1 MIGIDIREVRRYLN
15 QVFILSKEVDSL
27 ERTLKELETAAGAGA
42 TDYEAIRVQSAK
54 DPHAQMDS
62 VAIKAWEL
70 KDTIQRRQDKI
81 LEIHSVINSIENPL
95 YRVILIEYYLNQRTW
110 NEVWDYLHYKPDTG
124 YVRSLQHNSIVAAGK
139 VMEAMGIMPE

>member
-1 MIGIDIREVRRYLN
+1 MRRYLN

-70 KDTIQRRQDKI
+70 MDTIQRRQEKI

-95 YRVILIEYYLNQRTW
+95 YRVILIEYYLNRKTW
-110 NEVWDYLHYKPDTG
+110 EDVWTYLHYTPDGG
-124 YVRSLQHNSIVAAGK
+124 YVRILRRKAIEAAGK
-139 VMEAMGIMPE
+139 VMEEKGIMPD